1 MRSSGGA
8 LSRLVR
14 AVSVPLLFAEVS
26 EIVVHVTD
34 TVFLARVGTVEVGAI
49 ALADSLLEVAVVLTV
64 GLIEGIQILFARRV
78 GEGRHRAAG
87 DVFNL
92 GLLLLTGLY
101 NYIWVSRPAL
111 AGQSEEV
118 RHAYQGVMHLKILL
132 SLALFVISFMLLAP
146 VRAMQEKRRL
156 WLGVNVALGLIIL
169 VLAAMLRRL
178 QSGLQF

>member
-64 GLIEGIQILFARRV
+64 GLIEGIQILFATILGSGGFVPTGRRETCSTSV
-78 GEGRHRAAG
+78 SCCSPWSRSRSPPCS
-87 DVFNL
+87 
-92 GLLLLTGLY
+92 
-101 NYIWVSRPAL
+101 WSRP
-111 AGQSEEV
+111 GRSQHCS
-118 RHAYQGVMHLKILL
+118 
-132 SLALFVISFMLLAP
+132 
-146 VRAMQEKRRL
+146 
-156 WLGVNVALGLIIL
+156 
-169 VLAAMLRRL
+169 
-178 QSGLQF
+178 